1 MLTSQGTRRTSS
13 LSPLAYKMK
22 SPMSQRRANGPQFIV
37 EQRPFIPDPS
47 PLPSDIEEAQE
58 TETEDDASSIAPSG
72 MAGSVCFEEDTT
84 RSDEE
89 SYTESEDEEEE
100 EWEPQSKTPKAKR
113 NFFASPSPSPKE
125 NPKASTSTLT
135 TNPKTPWASKLAQ
148 DMDYLH
154 LTDSAVIL
162 PRRSKGQSSAVKNDD
177 EDGDIL
183 VKKKKRLVSS

>member
-1 MLTSQGTRRTSS
+1 MLTSQGTRRTPS

-89 SYTESEDEEEE
+89 SYTDSDDEDD
-100 EWEPQSKTPKAKR
+100 WEPQSKTPKAKR

-125 NPKASTSTLT
+125 NPKASTSTST
-135 TNPKTPWASKLAQ
+135 A
-148 DMDYLH
+148 
-154 LTDSAVIL
+154 
-162 PRRSKGQSSAVKNDD
+162 
-177 EDGDIL
+177 
-183 VKKKKRLVSS
+183 